1 MKVLLEIKDNRA
13 TFFMELISSLNYVS
27 VLNEVKIKR
36 NNTFISELKEAFD
49 DVKLHD
55 QGKKK
60 LKTAKQLLNEL

>member
-1 MKVLLEIKDNRA
+1 MKVLIDVKENRA
-13 TFFMELISSLNYVS
+13 PFFMELLKSLNYVS

-36 NNTFISELKEAFD
+36 NSVFISELKDAFD
-49 DVKLHD
+49 DVKLHE